1 MLKGGV
7 SLSIPNK
14 SKLFLILS
22 SHRSGSSATA
32 GILDVL
38 GIHMGDSLLKPSSTN
53 PKGYFENV
61 DFVYLNDKIL
71 NSIGAAWDNPPKREE
86 LRCSTELSSDTFS
99 FLSKHIKPLWGLKD
113 PRMILTFDIW
123 KPCLNQLEDITYIF
137 TWRPIQESVASLVN
151 RNKFE
156 EQTAASILTR
166 YHENLL
172 YYRDLLEQEN
182 KDIIDIHFDK
192 LLESPE
198 KFVKEINYRIGNK
211 HHNNLDKVKN
221 FLDKKLKH
229 F

>member
-1 MLKGGV
+1 M
-7 SLSIPNK
+7 SIPNK

>member
-1 MLKGGV
+1 M
-7 SLSIPNK
+7 SIPNK

-211 HHNNLDKVKN
+211 HHNNLDEVKN

>member
-1 MLKGGV
+1 MN
-7 SLSIPNK
+7 IPNK

-32 GILDVL
+32 GILDIL

-86 LRCSTELSSDTFS
+86 LRCSTEISSDTFS

-137 TWRPIQESVASLVN
+137 TWRPIQESVSSLVN
-151 RNKFE
+151 RNKIE
-156 EQTAASILTR
+156 EQTATSILTR

-172 YYRDLLEQEN
+172 YYRNLLEQEN

-211 HHNNLDKVKN
+211 NHNNLDKVKN

>member
-1 MLKGGV
+1 MLKGGITLNIQ
-7 SLSIPNK
+7 SK

-32 GILDVL
+32 GMLDVL

-71 NSIGAAWDNPPKREE
+71 NSVDAAWDNPPKREE
-86 LRCSTELSSDTFS
+86 LRCSIELSNDIFS

-123 KPCLNQLEDITYIF
+123 KPFLNQLEDIIYIF
-137 TWRPIQESVASLVN
+137 TWRPIQESVSSLVN
-151 RNKFE
+151 RNKID
-156 EQTAASILTR
+156 EQTAVSILTC
-166 YHENLL
+166 YQENLL
-172 YYRDLLEQEN
+172 YYRNLLEKEN
-182 KDIIDIHFDK
+182 KDIIDVHFDK

-198 KFVKEINYRIGNK
+198 KIVKEINCRIGKDNY
-211 HHNNLDKVKN
+211 HNLDNVMN

>member
-1 MLKGGV
+1 MNI
-7 SLSIPNK
+7 SCK

-38 GIHMGDSLLKPSSTN
+38 GVHMGDSLLKPSSTN

-86 LRCSTELSSDTFS
+86 LRCSIELSSDIFS

-123 KPCLNQLEDITYIF
+123 KPYLNQLGDITYIF
-137 TWRPIQESVASLVN
+137 TWRPIQESVSSLVN
-151 RNKFE
+151 RNKID
-156 EQTAASILTR
+156 EQTAVNILTR
-166 YHENLL
+166 YQENLI
-172 YYRDLLEQEN
+172 YYRNQLEQEN
-182 KDIIDIHFDK
+182 KDIIDVHFDK
-192 LLESPE
+192 LLENPE
-198 KFVKEINYRIGNK
+198 KIVKEINCRIGK
-211 HHNNLDKVKN
+211 KYYHNLDNVTN

>member
-1 MLKGGV
+1 MNTQ
-7 SLSIPNK
+7 SK

-32 GILDVL
+32 GMLDVL
-38 GIHMGDSLLKPSSTN
+38 GIHMGNSLLKPSATN

-71 NSIGAAWDNPPKREE
+71 HTAGAAWDNPPKREE
-86 LRCSTELSSDTFS
+86 LRRSIDLSSDILS
-99 FLSKHIKPLWGLKD
+99 FLKKHIKPLWGLKD

-123 KPCLNQLEDITYIF
+123 KPHLNLLGNITYIF
-137 TWRPIQESVASLVN
+137 TWRPIQESVSSLVN
-151 RNKFE
+151 RNKID
-156 EQTAASILTR
+156 EQTAVNILTR
-166 YHENLL
+166 YQENLIH
-172 YYRDLLEQEN
+172 YRKQLEQEN
-182 KDIIDIHFDK
+182 KDIIDVHFDK

-198 KFVKEINYRIGNK
+198 KIVKEINCRIGKDNY
-211 HHNNLDKVKN
+211 HNLDNVTN